1 MVTQPVINCCI
12 HSDNNTLILVLQPNV
27 MASNTKIQS
36 GWITT
41 MYYTSH
47 PCTPMCRASRVL
59 VKAEAAHR
67 FLVSESHILVL
78 RPDDR
83 GKDDGA
89 PQDHSQKVNWWEEL
103 ESSHDASQAPQM
115 NRAGGQSGWIGFRM
129 APWNSQNKSMY
140 MFMTELSWGRWHAS
154 STKPIGFFPARIIS
168 V

>member
-1 MVTQPVINCCI
+1 
-12 HSDNNTLILVLQPNV
+12 
-27 MASNTKIQS
+27 
-36 GWITT
+36 

-67 FLVSESHILVL
+67 FLVSESHILL

-103 ESSHDASQAPQM
+103 ESSHDASQAPCTV
-115 NRAGGQSGWIGFRM
+115 RAGGQSGQIGFLLV
-129 APWNSQNKSMY
+129 PWNSQITGN
-140 MFMTELSWGRWHAS
+140 TGGRLQRR
-154 STKPIGFFPARIIS
+154 TKIKQTWKQGGEWKWKEITTHQFACRWLDVPGGHLACM
-168 V
+168 VYLE